1 MSADDF
7 PQYSSSAAGDDPYVT
22 RPLTMPEVLRRP
34 GDPSSGERAARTSNR
49 PPRSRRGIL
58 LNIIAV
64 LLLILV
70 VGTGAGLYY
79 LDQSYQ
85 GKIYPNVSI
94 QGIAVGE
101 YSQDQAEAALR
112 QRYSAF
118 LGAPATLTYAG
129 RTWTPT
135 PEDLGISFDFSGAAE
150 SAYRAGRGNGVVA
163 NLLEVKAI
171 WDNGLE
177 LPLHVSFDQTKMR
190 AYLESI
196 TAGFNQAPVDA
207 TLALEGTAVRTTPAR
222 AGQQV
227 LVDQTLQQLSD
238 GLLTLSPQTVAIQ
251 TRELPPRLADAE
263 AAAAQRQIEALLQG
277 PYTLTLDKKEYSWAV
292 EDIAL
297 MIDTARVPKDSASDR
312 IAVELNRFPIAR
324 RIRQIADETGRGS
337 VNPRVDWNGGN
348 LRILKP
354 GKPGLRVDEA
364 AALPAVVA
372 GMSRPERT
380 LALPVA
386 EVAPQ
391 VTEANL
397 ATLGINELVSV
408 GRSDFTGSAPYRVT
422 NIGVGM
428 DILNGILLAPGEE
441 FSFNQNIGSIDAR
454 NGFVEGYAIISN
466 RTQLEFGGGICQ
478 DSTTMFRAAF
488 WAGLPITERWGHSF
502 YINWYDKYALGPL
515 GSGPGMDATI
525 FTGGPDLKFLND
537 TGHWLLIQSGSNPRT
552 GLAEVAFYG
561 TKPDRTVAISQRV
574 YDQRPAISEPVYI
587 PDAKQAR
594 GRMHQTDTARGGMT
608 IDVYR
613 TITENGAAQEPELFR
628 TVFKPWANKY
638 AVNPADLGP
647 DGKPNFN
654 RQAEEPTAD
663 PAAPP
668 PAAEQPAPPVVEQP
682 APEQPAPEQPAP
694 EQPLPEQPAP
704 EPAPAEG

>member
-22 RPLTMPEVLRRP
+22 RPLAMPEVLRRP
-34 GDPSSGERAARTSNR
+34 GDPYSGERATRTSNR
-49 PPRSRRGIL
+49 PPRSRRGMI

-64 LLLILV
+64 LLLMVV

-94 QGIAVGE
+94 QGIPVGE
-101 YSQDQAEAALR
+101 FSRDQAEAALR

-118 LGAPATLTYAG
+118 LAQPATLTYDG

-135 PEDLGISFDFSGAAE
+135 PEDLGIRFDFTGAADA
-150 SAYRAGRGNGVVA
+150 AYRAGRGNGVMA

-177 LPLHVSFDQTKMR
+177 LPLKVSFDQTKLR
-190 AYLESI
+190 AYLQSI
-196 TAGFNQAPVDA
+196 TAGVDQAPVDA
-207 TLALEGTAVRTTPAR
+207 TLALEGTTVRTTPAR
-222 AGQQV
+222 AGRQV
-227 LVDQTLQQLSD
+227 LIDQTLQELSN
-238 GLLTLSPQTVAIQ
+238 GLLSLTPQSVAIQ

-263 AAAAQRQIEALLQG
+263 VAAAQQQIAALLQG
-277 PYTLTLDKKEYSWAV
+277 PYTLTVEKKEYSWAV

-337 VNPRVDWNGGN
+337 VNPRLDWNGGN

-364 AALPAVVA
+364 AALQAVLA
-372 GMSRPERT
+372 GMSQPNRT

-397 ATLGINELVSV
+397 NTLGIKELVSV
-408 GRSDFTGSAPYRVT
+408 GRSDFTGSAAYRVT

-428 DILNGILLAPGEE
+428 QILNGILLAPGEE

-502 YINWYDKYALGPL
+502 YISWYDKYALGPL
-515 GSGPGMDATI
+515 GNGPGMDATI
-525 FTGGPDLKFLND
+525 FTGGPDLKFVND
-537 TGHWLLIQSGSNPRT
+537 TGSWLLIQSSSNPRT
-552 GLAEVAFYG
+552 GLAEIAFYG
-561 TKPDRTVAISQRV
+561 TKPDRSVAISQRV
-574 YDQRPAISEPVYI
+574 YNQRPAITEPVYI
-587 PDAKQAR
+587 PDPKQPR

-613 TITENGAAQEPELFR
+613 TITENGVAKEPELFR

-654 RQAEEPTAD
+654 RQPEQPTAD
-663 PAAPP
+663 PAQPAP
-668 PAAEQPAPPVVEQP
+668 PAAEQPAPAPPVVEQPVPEQPAPEVP
-682 APEQPAPEQPAP
+682 APEQPAPE
-694 EQPLPEQPAP
+694 P
-704 EPAPAEG
+704 EPQG